1 MYQSMVSPRCGGSG
15 IPDRCFTFLHAILV
29 KVFYLGQTFQIKF
42 PIPSN
47 NGRQQQL
54 TNISTD
60 MQLQQ
65 AKRNQKKKN
74 IRVQNI
80 RLLDQEK
87 QEIMQLCKF
96 VLHLCTVEDT
106 KISLHIVTDTT
117 EETVDTHPMK
127 HYATVVTLVCSP
139 P

>member
-1 MYQSMVSPRCGGSG
+1 
-15 IPDRCFTFLHAILV
+15 
-29 KVFYLGQTFQIKF
+29 
-42 PIPSN
+42 
-47 NGRQQQL
+47 
-54 TNISTD
+54 
-60 MQLQQ
+60 
-65 AKRNQKKKN
+65 
-74 IRVQNI
+74 
-80 RLLDQEK
+80 
-87 QEIMQLCKF
+87 MQLCKF